1 MENLEDKWKQ
11 LPLIEMEGEE
21 ITVSEHLIEE
31 EINRGDNIL
40 AGKLLVEKTINRDII
55 RTTMSKA

>member
-11 LPLIEMEGEE
+11 LTLIEVEGEE
-21 ITVSEHLIEE
+21 ITVNEHLIEE

-40 AGKLLVEKTINRDII
+40 AGKLLVERIVNRDII
-55 RTTMSKA
+55 